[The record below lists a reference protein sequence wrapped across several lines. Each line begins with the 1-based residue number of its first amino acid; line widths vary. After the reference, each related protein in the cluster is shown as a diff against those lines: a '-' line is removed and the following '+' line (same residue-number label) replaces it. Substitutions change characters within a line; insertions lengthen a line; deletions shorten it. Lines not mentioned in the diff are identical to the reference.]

1 MSLSNSTRRCI
12 VGLGEVLWD
21 VFPDGPRFGGAP
33 ANFACSAA
41 ELAGERIDV
50 FMVGAVGVDDLGRR
64 AVESLRKH
72 GVDPSYI
79 AVVEQP
85 TGQVLVKFD
94 AAGHPSYEIATD
106 TAWDNV
112 PSPDALLQ
120 LAGRVDAVCFGTLAQ
135 RSDATRRTIHEFIR
149 ATPAG
154 CLRVLDINL
163 RPPFWSETAA
173 IESLHFANVL
183 KLNDVE
189 LGALAELLKWKGT
202 PRELLRQ
209 LMDQF
214 SLQAVALTRGDQGA
228 LLMASSGES
237 SDSPGEPT
245 AVVDTVGAGDAFT
258 AALVVG
264 LLAGLPLAAIN
275 TWANRVAAFVCSQP
289 GATPTFPTELR
300 FDKSC
305 AV

>member
-1 MSLSNSTRRCI
+1 MAKRCI
-12 VGLGEVLWD
+12 VGIGEVLWD

-50 FMVGAVGVDDLGRR
+50 FMVGAVGSDDLGRQ
-64 AVESLRKH
+64 AVDSLCAH

-94 AAGHPSYEIATD
+94 AVGHPSYEIATD

-112 PSPDALLQ
+112 PLSDALLQ
-120 LAGRVDAVCFGTLAQ
+120 LAGRADAVCFGTLAQ
-135 RSDATRRTIHEFIR
+135 RSDTTRRTMHAFLR
-149 ATPAG
+149 ATPAW
-154 CLRVLDINL
+154 CLRVLDLNL

-173 IESLHFANVL
+173 IESLNFANVL

-189 LGALAELLKWKGT
+189 LGSLAELLKWKGT
-202 PRELLRQ
+202 QGELLRQ
-209 LMDQF
+209 LMHQF
-214 SLQAVALTRGDQGA
+214 SLQLVALTRGDRGA
-228 LLMASSGES
+228 LVMASSGES
-237 SDSPGEPT
+237 SDSPGEPA

-289 GATPTFPTELR
+289 GATPTFPAELR
-300 FDKSC
+300 LEHSSR
-305 AV
+305 

>member
-1 MSLSNSTRRCI
+1 MARRCV
-12 VGLGEVLWD
+12 VGIGEVLWD

-41 ELAGERIDV
+41 ELAGERFEL
-50 FMVGAVGVDDLGRR
+50 FMVGAVGADDLGRR

-94 AAGHPSYEIATD
+94 AAGNPSYEIAVD

-112 PSPDALLQ
+112 PSSDALLQ
-120 LAGRVDAVCFGTLAQ
+120 LAGRADAVCFGTLAQ
-135 RSDATRRTIHEFIR
+135 RSDTTRRTIHALLR
-149 ATPAG
+149 ATPAW

-163 RPPFWSETAA
+163 RPPFWNETTA
-173 IESLHFANVL
+173 IESLNLANVL

-202 PRELLRQ
+202 ERELLRQ
-209 LMDQF
+209 LMDAF
-214 SLQAVALTRGDQGA
+214 SLQVVALTRGERGA
-228 LLMASSGES
+228 LVMASSGES
-237 SDSPGEPT
+237 SDSPGEST

-275 TWANRVAAFVCSQP
+275 TWANRAAAFVCSQP
-289 GATPTFPTELR
+289 GATPAFPAELR
-300 FDKSC
+300 LDKSC